1 MAAEKAAF
9 DASKFEQKRDEIFE
23 MEKKAEWKVAK
34 ICQHSAAY
42 RKSDNSSVFKASLS
56 SRYTDCSIMIAIFF
70 SCSLSETWLVFLKM
84 IVS

>member
-9 DASKFEQKRDEIFE
+9 DVSKFEQKRDEIFE

-56 SRYTDCSIMIAIFF
+56 RLAPA
-70 SCSLSETWLVFLKM
+70 
-84 IVS
+84 VSTLTAVS